1 MKLIEESKQVK
12 FYTTNRDEID
22 EYINKIKRQ
31 GEWKITKSATK
42 SATYCE
48 NSKEKY
54 NVIIDMERQYYD

>member
-22 EYINKIKRQ
+22 EYINKIKKQ
-31 GEWKITKSATK
+31 GEWKITK